1 MAEYEILLSDLET
14 QKAQLELE
22 RGYRITKKDLLAFI
36 EELLKGD
43 VNDKEYQK
51 QIINHLVSQVFVSD
65 DDTVVFFNLRGGKDI
80 EKLTIDDTKE
90 AVNSAKGV
98 RTQTSPLHQ
107 VKPKLNRLW
116 FDLGFLYNL
125 TKKFSCKKDFD
136 DFCRIYIIESK
147 ISILHKEK
155 KYGNY

>member
-1 MAEYEILLSDLET
+1 MAEYEILLSGLET
-14 QKAQLELE
+14 QKVQLELE

-65 DDTVVFFNLRGGKDI
+65 DDTIVFFNLRGGKDI

-98 RTQTSPLHQ
+98 RTQTSPLHHIQ
-107 VKPKLNRLW
+107 KHELFGSCFFKTEKGFTYGIDYGIIRKKQGESAWIPYILIRSSRL
-116 FDLGFLYNL
+116 FA
-125 TKKFSCKKDFD
+125 
-136 DFCRIYIIESK
+136 I
-147 ISILHKEK
+147 
-155 KYGNY
+155 